1 MMNMK
6 KLISVFAFVCI
17 TVSALQA
24 QRLHNLYGLSWEVGF
39 PTGDFV
45 TKPSL
50 LGGKVEYR
58 HFIKEH
64 VSVGATIGWNN
75 FEEYVPRQTYENQ
88 DQTSAITTDN
98 QRFVF
103 SLPITAD
110 LFYYFGTKGKFRPY
124 AGIGLG
130 GQYTAFKAYYNIYVT
145 EDKGW
150 GFVARP
156 QIGTLV
162 NLGLTNPTK
171 LILAAGYNY
180 STNKSNVFRTENF
193 QNFWLSLG
201 ISFTN

>member
-1 MMNMK
+1 MNMK
-6 KLISVFAFVCI
+6 KLFFIIAFFSL
-17 TVSALQA
+17 TATEADA
-24 QRLHNLYGLSWEVGF
+24 QRLHNLYGISWEVGF

-58 HFIKEH
+58 RFVKENF
-64 VSVGATIGWNN
+64 SVGATLGWNN
-75 FEEYVPRQTYENQ
+75 FEEYVPRQTYENE

-103 SLPITAD
+103 SLPMTVD
-110 LFYYFGTKGKFRPY
+110 VFYYFGTHGKFVPY

-130 GQYTAFKAYYNIYVT
+130 GQYAAYKTYYNIYVT
-145 EDKGW
+145 DDKGW

-156 QIGTLV
+156 QIGTLINMGV
-162 NLGLTNPTK
+162 TNPTK
-171 LILAAGYNY
+171 FILAAGYNY
-180 STNKSNVFRTENF
+180 STNKSTVFRTGNF

-201 ISFTN
+201 VCFTN